1 MRTLASTFG
10 SRAEAEAAGRRLESI
25 GIARDRIILKDVGEA
40 GGEAGG
46 ASGAAAAGV
55 FVSVKVTTDQVAGA
69 SQILKSS
76 RPADNGAGPGA
87 VSSGREAASPPA
99 PLPDVPPRS
108 PPAAAPKPDPVPRPA
123 APHPAPPH
131 AGATPAHT
139 PGAATIAGLSR
150 AQLIRYFALFC
161 VALVAAFLLGA
172 GLGLIL

>member
-40 GGEAGG
+40 GGEPGG
-46 ASGAAAAGV
+46 APGAAAAGV

-69 SQILKSS
+69 SEILKSS
-76 RPADNGAGPGA
+76 RPAGDGAGA
-87 VSSGREAASPPA
+87 ISSGREAATPPA
-99 PLPDVPPRS
+99 AATLDVPPRS
-108 PPAAAPKPDPVPRPA
+108 PPAAAPRPDPVPRAP

-131 AGATPAHT
+131 AAATPPHT

-150 AQLIRYFALFC
+150 AQLIRYFVLFC

>member
-40 GGEAGG
+40 GGEPGG

-69 SQILKSS
+69 SEILKSS
-76 RPADNGAGPGA
+76 RPAGDGAGA

-99 PLPDVPPRS
+99 PSPDVQPRVA
-108 PPAAAPKPDPVPRPA
+108 PAAAPKPDPVPRA
-123 APHPAPPH
+123 ASQAAATPPH
-131 AGATPAHT
+131 A